1 MYCSFLGMGLGA
13 VGKGIWGPEVN
24 NSEHCLVL
32 FVTVLFIREECLSLF
47 TLLKTSLSGQFCSKV
62 LLKIYTNTLQWWDF
76 DG

>member
-32 FVTVLFIREECLSLF
+32 FVTVLFIREECLSL
-47 TLLKTSLSGQFCSKV
+47 LKTSLSVQFCSKV
-62 LLKIYTNTLQWWDF
+62 LLKIYKNTLQWWDF